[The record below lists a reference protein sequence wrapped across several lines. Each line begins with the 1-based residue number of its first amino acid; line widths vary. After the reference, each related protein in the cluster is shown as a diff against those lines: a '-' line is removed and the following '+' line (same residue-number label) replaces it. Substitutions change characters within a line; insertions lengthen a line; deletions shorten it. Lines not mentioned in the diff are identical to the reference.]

1 MFIPLV
7 AALTLNTTVVKSGD
21 VVHVDW
27 TTAFATARPGVNIS
41 AIPPMRTMWKPK
53 LGREGADPDAHVEAE
68 CIVVPHTTTAS
79 YWVGQF
85 SPAVTDAKDVRMIP
99 FNNHNTEGT
108 PPWTVPAP
116 VKFISGTQLTKGS
129 YNFKVTNM
137 RDNLNWVLFEGS
149 LTSAT
154 GFAVVAMSPPITFTD
169 IDEPM
174 HGRLART
181 SSTDEMRVSWTS
193 SLSAAHAQTNPSVQ
207 WGTSATALSYHTP
220 TEGAG
225 GPAQVAY
232 TNNSLCGAPASTF
245 GFHDPGVIFTAVL
258 DLKLVEATVEE
269 RAAGQRI
276 YYRFGGSSPAKWSS
290 IRSFIAPKPRSHNT
304 PMSIIVT
311 ADMGE
316 TYEDGSQY
324 HWEEPAAVNTTT
336 HMARIGGGN
345 IDVILHP
352 GDLAYATGYESEW
365 DRFMEAIE
373 ELASQAPYMTGQGNH
388 ERDYP
393 GSGNSIGAGDSG
405 GECGTPTQA
414 RFHMPTCVEPNTAP
428 CVGATNRSGEPALRL
443 NKLPL
448 KGPVPTSPA
457 DDGWYSFDQGSAHFL
472 MMNTEKSSAVGSR
485 QHTFMDADLAAVD
498 RTVTPWVFVFG
509 HRQMYSGNSM
519 TPQNAMGDV
528 EELLMTHKVDI
539 AFWGH
544 IHFAQASCAMFKAKC
559 VTTKDAAGYD
569 APIHAVIGHAG
580 QSLTKIPKPKAAWS
594 IWNDAHWGFS
604 HLVIANATHLD
615 LNYYRDAPLT
625 TPLAPLAHTFAINRA
640 YPRV

>member
-53 LGREGADPDAHVEAE
+53 LGREGADLDAHVEAE

-116 VKFISGTQLTKGS
+116 VKFISGKQLTKGS

-207 WGTSATALSYHTP
+207 WGTSATALPYHTP
-220 TEGAG
+220 TVGAG
-225 GPAQVAY
+225 GPARVAY

-276 YYRFGGSSPAKWSS
+276 YYRFG
-290 IRSFIAPKPRSHNT
+290 
-304 PMSIIVT
+304 
-311 ADMGE
+311 
-316 TYEDGSQY
+316 
-324 HWEEPAAVNTTT
+324 
-336 HMARIGGGN
+336 
-345 IDVILHP
+345 
-352 GDLAYATGYESEW
+352 
-365 DRFMEAIE
+365 
-373 ELASQAPYMTGQGNH
+373 
-388 ERDYP
+388 
-393 GSGNSIGAGDSG
+393 
-405 GECGTPTQA
+405 
-414 RFHMPTCVEPNTAP
+414 
-428 CVGATNRSGEPALRL
+428 
-443 NKLPL
+443 
-448 KGPVPTSPA
+448 
-457 DDGWYSFDQGSAHFL
+457 
-472 MMNTEKSSAVGSR
+472 
-485 QHTFMDADLAAVD
+485 
-498 RTVTPWVFVFG
+498 
-509 HRQMYSGNSM
+509 
-519 TPQNAMGDV
+519 
-528 EELLMTHKVDI
+528 
-539 AFWGH
+539 
-544 IHFAQASCAMFKAKC
+544 
-559 VTTKDAAGYD
+559 
-569 APIHAVIGHAG
+569 
-580 QSLTKIPKPKAAWS
+580 
-594 IWNDAHWGFS
+594 
-604 HLVIANATHLD
+604 
-615 LNYYRDAPLT
+615 
-625 TPLAPLAHTFAINRA
+625 
-640 YPRV
+640 